1 MQGSI
6 NEGPAAF
13 GLLWPLLAAT
23 VLLLVGVVAGW
34 LLARRAAAAQ
44 AEAVAARVRA
54 EASVEIATLAERARG
69 LDAERESD
77 SAELQALR
85 AQAVGLR
92 DALDASRDERAQLGE
107 RAARVA
113 VVEAEMAALAARAE
127 RLSQDLSGV
136 ERRAASLEAS
146 LKAETDTVQLLK
158 RELAVT
164 AESREALQRQAAE
177 LGRQVAELTTQ
188 LNAERSQSQEKLAL
202 LTSAKDELSNQFKA
216 LANDILEEKTRKF
229 AEQNQASLGQ
239 LLDPLRLRLQEFQGR
254 VEKLYDTE
262 GKERSALAQ
271 QVLQLLELNRT
282 LADEAKNLTSALK
295 GSAKVQGNWGE
306 LILERVLEGCGLRK
320 GVEYETQASVHRE
333 EGGRAQADVVIRLPE
348 ERHLVVDAKVS
359 LVAYEE
365 YATSEDDAMR
375 AAARKRHLES
385 IRAHVKGLSERNYQ
399 TLYGLKSLD
408 FVLMFVPIEPA
419 FMLAV
424 TDDGGLFM
432 DAWNKNV
439 LLVSPSTLLFVL
451 RTVAHL
457 WRQEAQNRNAQ
468 EIARRGAEL
477 YDRLTSFVADL
488 EKVGRNIKQASDA
501 YGDAFDKLTR
511 NKGNVIRQAE
521 MLRSLGVKP
530 TKSLPAPLVA
540 DAVDES
546 EGDGTPA

>member
-1 MQGSI
+1 MQDPFSTVPG
-6 NEGPAAF
+6 GAAAW
-13 GLLWPLLAAT
+13 WPLVAASIT
-23 VLLLVGVVAGW
+23 LLVGVLAGW
-34 LLARRAAAAQ
+34 GLARRSAAGQ
-44 AEAVAARVRA
+44 MQAVAAQLRA
-54 EASVEIATLAERARG
+54 EASVEVATLAERSRSLEG
-69 LDAERESD
+69 EREALAAD
-77 SAELQALR
+77 LHELRTRSAA
-85 AQAVGLR
+85 LR

-113 VVEAEMAALAARAE
+113 VLEAEMAAVAARAD
-127 RLSQDLSGV
+127 RLAQDLSGV
-136 ERRAASLEAS
+136 ERRAAGLEAQFR
-146 LKAETDTVQLLK
+146 AEAEAAQTLR
-158 RELAVT
+158 REAAVSV
-164 AESREALQRQAAE
+164 EVRDALQRQSAE
-177 LGRQVAELTTQ
+177 LGRQVAELTAQ
-188 LNAERSQSQEKLAL
+188 LHAERSQSQEKLAL
-202 LTSAKDELSNQFKA
+202 LTSARDELSNQFKA

-229 AEQNQASLGQ
+229 SEQNQASLGQ

-271 QVLQLLELNRT
+271 QVLQLMELNRT
-282 LADEAKNLTSALK
+282 LSDEARNLTSALK

-320 GVEYETQASVHRE
+320 GVEYETQASVNRE

-365 YATSEDDAMR
+365 YASSDDDAVR

-432 DAWNKNV
+432 DAWNRNV

-457 WRQEAQNRNAQ
+457 WRQEAQSRNAQ

-477 YDRLTSFVADL
+477 YDRLTAFVADL
-488 EKVGRNIKQASDA
+488 EKVGRNIQQASDA
-501 YGDAFDKLTR
+501 YGDAFDKLTK

-521 MLRSLGVKP
+521 MLRSLGIKP

-540 DAVDES
+540 DAIGDV
-546 EGDGTPA
+546 EGEHGTA

>member
-1 MQGSI
+1 MPPVATGMV
-6 NEGPAAF
+6 
-13 GLLWPLLAAT
+13 GLLVAAA
-23 VLLLVGVVAGW
+23 VLILVGVVAGW
-34 LLARRAAAAQ
+34 WLARRSAGAQ
-44 AEAVAARVRA
+44 IEAVTAQVRA
-54 EASVEIATLAERARG
+54 EASVEVATLAERARS
-69 LDAERESD
+69 LEAERHSLATELHEARGQ
-77 SAELQALR
+77 SA
-85 AQAVGLR
+85 VLR
-92 DALDASRDERAQLGE
+92 DALDSSRDERAQLGE

-113 VVEAEMAALAARAE
+113 VLEAEMAAVVVRAE
-127 RLSQDLSGV
+127 KLAQDLSGV
-136 ERRAASLEAS
+136 ERRAAAQEAS
-146 LKAETDTVQLLK
+146 LRAETEALEVLR

-164 AESREALQRQAAE
+164 AEAREGLRHQAGE

-202 LTSAKDELSNQFKA
+202 LTNAKDELSNQFKA
-216 LANDILEEKTRKF
+216 LANDILEEKSRKF
-229 AEQNQASLGQ
+229 SEQNQASLGQ

-320 GVEYETQASVHRE
+320 GVEYETQASVNRE

-348 ERHLVVDAKVS
+348 ERNLVVDAKVS

-365 YATSEDDAMR
+365 YASTDDDDVR
-375 AAARKRHLES
+375 VAARKRHLES
-385 IRAHVKGLSERNYQ
+385 IRAHVKGLSEKNYQ
-399 TLYGLKSLD
+399 LLYGLKSLD

-419 FMLAV
+419 FMLGI
-424 TDDGGLFM
+424 TDDSGLFM
-432 DAWNKNV
+432 EAWNKNV

-477 YDRLTSFVADL
+477 YDRLTAFVSDL

-501 YGDAFDKLTR
+501 YGEAFDKLTK

-540 DAVDES
+540 DAIGDSDS
-546 EGDGTPA
+546 EGDSSQA

>member
-1 MQGSI
+1 MGVPPVAT
-6 NEGPAAF
+6 GMV
-13 GLLWPLLAAT
+13 GLLVAAA
-23 VLLLVGVVAGW
+23 VLILVGVVAGW
-34 LLARRAAAAQ
+34 WLARRSAGAQ
-44 AEAVAARVRA
+44 IEAVTAQVRA
-54 EASVEIATLAERARG
+54 EASVEVATLAERARS
-69 LDAERESD
+69 LEAERHSLATELHEARGQ
-77 SAELQALR
+77 SA
-85 AQAVGLR
+85 VLR
-92 DALDASRDERAQLGE
+92 DALDSSRDERAQLGE

-113 VVEAEMAALAARAE
+113 VLEAEMAAVVVRAE
-127 RLSQDLSGV
+127 KLAQDLSGV
-136 ERRAASLEAS
+136 ERRAAAQEAS
-146 LKAETDTVQLLK
+146 LRAETEALEVLR

-164 AESREALQRQAAE
+164 AEAREGLRHQAGE

-202 LTSAKDELSNQFKA
+202 LTNAKDELSNQFKA
-216 LANDILEEKTRKF
+216 LANDILEEKSRKF
-229 AEQNQASLGQ
+229 SEQNQASLGQ

-320 GVEYETQASVHRE
+320 GVEYETQASVNRE

-348 ERHLVVDAKVS
+348 ERNLVVDAKVS

-365 YATSEDDAMR
+365 YASTDDDDVR
-375 AAARKRHLES
+375 VAARKRHLES
-385 IRAHVKGLSERNYQ
+385 IRAHVKGLSEKNYQ
-399 TLYGLKSLD
+399 LLYGLKSLD

-419 FMLAV
+419 FMLGI
-424 TDDGGLFM
+424 TDDSGLFM
-432 DAWNKNV
+432 EAWNKNV

-477 YDRLTSFVADL
+477 YDRLTAFVSDL

-501 YGDAFDKLTR
+501 YGEAFDKLTK

-540 DAVDES
+540 DAIGDSDS
-546 EGDGTPA
+546 EGDSSQA